1 MSLPDNYRFT
11 AKDVDH
17 AYELISAHYDEATE
31 EQMDIANASFIA
43 EEMQKKSGTYPLMRE
58 VEAEF
63 WKREDAH
70 WQRNFQR
77 NAPRTKE
84 PEPDWKALLEKSA
97 ENERN
102 AKK

>member
-11 AKDVDH
+11 AQDVDH
-17 AYELISAHYDEATE
+17 AYELISEHYDEATE

-43 EEMQKKSGTYPLMRE
+43 EEMQKKSGTYPTMAE

-63 WKREDAH
+63 WKREDEY
-70 WQRNFQR
+70 WQRNFKR

-84 PEPDWKALLEKSA
+84 PEADWKALLELSA
-97 ENERN
+97 ERERN

>member
-43 EEMQKKSGTYPLMRE
+43 EEMQKKSGTYPTMAE

-70 WQRNFQR
+70 WQRQFKC
-77 NAPRTKE
+77 NAPRPGE
-84 PEPDWKALLEKSA
+84 WVEPDWKALLEKSA
-97 ENERN
+97 ERERN
-102 AKK
+102 AK